1 MDRRALIAMLG
12 LAGASRALAQVN
24 RAVGVKAFRFGV
36 TDVFL
41 HDGAIHLWQ
50 DFLQSRLGMPVQI
63 IQKSSYQESLEALR
77 SDEME
82 AAWICGF
89 PYVVAKGFVRLCAQ
103 PGWHGQPWYQSYLI
117 ASAGRTQ
124 AHSLADLKGD
134 VFAFDDPL
142 SNSGYL
148 VPVVALRGMG
158 QTPQSFFRG
167 TFYTY
172 SLHKVVEAVGSGL
185 ADSGTVD
192 GYIWEILHQKR
203 SPSAL
208 KTRIV
213 AKSKRYGF
221 PPIVTRK
228 SLEPTLHAHLQHAL
242 LDAQSVVEG
251 QRLLEALD
259 LETFLLPQEGWFS
272 GIQEL
277 SEILDGTH
285 APIPVGAIY
294 ETA

>member
-1 MDRRALIAMLG
+1 
-12 LAGASRALAQVN
+12 
-24 RAVGVKAFRFGV
+24 
-36 TDVFL
+36 
-41 HDGAIHLWQ
+41 
-50 DFLQSRLGMPVQI
+50 MPVQI
-63 IQKSSYQESLEALR
+63 IQKSSYQEALEALR

-117 ASAGRTQ
+117 TSAKRTH
-124 AHSLADLKGD
+124 AHSLVDLKGD

-148 VPVVALRGMG
+148 VPVVALRSMN

-192 GYIWEILHQKR
+192 GYIWEILHQHQ

-213 AKSKRYGF
+213 AKSRNYGF

-228 SLEPTLHAHLQHAL
+228 NLDPNLHLHLQRAL
-242 LDAQSVVEG
+242 LGAQDSQEG
-251 QRLLEALD
+251 RLLLERLD
-259 LETFLLPQEGWFS
+259 LKRFLAPQDEWFS

-277 SEILDGTH
+277 ADILDGTH
-285 APIPVGAIY
+285 APIPLHDIY

>member
-1 MDRRALIAMLG
+1 MDRRTLLTMLG
-12 LAGASRALAQVN
+12 AAAATPVWAQSKGALRT
-24 RAVGVKAFRFGV
+24 KPFRFGV

-50 DFLQSRLGMPVQI
+50 DFLQSGLGMPVQI
-63 IQKSSYQESLEALR
+63 IQKSSYQEALEALR

-117 ASAGRTQ
+117 TSAGRIKP
-124 AHSLADLKGD
+124 HSLVDLKGD

-148 VPVVALRGMG
+148 VPVVALRAMN

-192 GYIWEILHQKR
+192 GYIWEILHQKQ

-228 SLEPTLHAHLQHAL
+228 NLDPGLHLHLQQAL
-242 LDAQSVVEG
+242 LDAQNSLAG
-251 QRLLEALD
+251 RRLLESLD
-259 LETFLLPQEGWFS
+259 LKRFLLPQESWFS

-277 SEILDGTH
+277 ADILDGTH
-285 APIPVGAIY
+285 APIPLDDIY

>member
-1 MDRRALIAMLG
+1 MQRRTLLAATAYAAMPAAFKQSDG
-12 LAGASRALAQVN
+12 RGA
-24 RAVGVKAFRFGV
+24 KPPFRFGV

-50 DFLQSRLGMPVQI
+50 QFLQAKLGGPVQI
-63 IQKSSYQESLEALR
+63 VQKSSYQEALEALR

-89 PYVVAKGFVRLCAQ
+89 PYVVAKSFVRLCAQ

-117 ASAGRTQ
+117 TAAGRTQ
-124 AHSLADLKGD
+124 AHAIRDLRGD

-148 VPVVALRGMG
+148 VPVVALRALG

-192 GYIWEILHQKR
+192 GYIWEVLKQR
-203 SPSAL
+203 QSQAAL

-213 AKSKRYGF
+213 AKSRRYGF

-228 SLEPTLHAHLQHAL
+228 NLDLDLHVRLQHAL
-242 LDAQSVVEG
+242 LSAKDHPQG
-251 QRLLEALD
+251 QALLHSLD
-259 LETFLLPQEGWFS
+259 LQDFLAPQESWFD
-272 GIQEL
+272 GIGEL
-277 SEILDGTH
+277 VAILNGTH
-285 APIPVGAIY
+285 PPISLSAIY
-294 ETA
+294 ENA

>member
-1 MDRRALIAMLG
+1 MRRRTFVAAAACSTLSHAFAQTMPQRRAAP
-12 LAGASRALAQVN
+12 
-24 RAVGVKAFRFGV
+24 FRFGV

-41 HDGAIHLWQ
+41 HDGAIHL
-50 DFLQSRLGMPVQI
+50 LQRYLQLQLGMPVQI
-63 IQKSSYQESLEALR
+63 VQKSSYQEALEALR

-89 PYVVAKGFVRLCAQ
+89 PYVIAKGFVRLCAQ
-103 PGWHGQPWYQSYLI
+103 PGWHGQPWYRSYLI
-117 ASAGRTQ
+117 TSAARKW
-124 AHSLADLKGD
+124 AHSIRDLRGD

-148 VPVVALRGMG
+148 VPVVALRSLG
-158 QTPQSFFRG
+158 QTPQSFFRA

-192 GYIWEILHQKR
+192 GYIWEVLTQRR
-203 SPSAL
+203 SQAAL

-213 AKSKRYGF
+213 AKSRRYGF

-228 SLEPTLHAHLQHAL
+228 NLDVQLHTRLQFAL
-242 LDAQSVVEG
+242 LTAKNDVHG
-251 QRLLEALD
+251 QALLRSLD
-259 LETFLLPQEGWFS
+259 LQDFLQPQESWFD
-272 GIQEL
+272 GIAEL
-277 SEILDGTH
+277 AAVLDGTH
-285 APIPVGAIY
+285 PPIALSDIY

>member
-1 MDRRALIAMLG
+1 MQRRHVL
-12 LAGASRALAQVN
+12 ALAACSAWP
-24 RAVGVKAFRFGV
+24 RAFGQTGPRTARPPFRFGV

-41 HDGAIHLWQ
+41 HDGAIHLLQ
-50 DFLQSRLGMPVQI
+50 QFLQAQLGGPVQI
-63 IQKSSYQESLEALR
+63 LQKSSYQEALEALR

-103 PGWHGQPWYQSYLI
+103 PGWHGQPWYRSYLI
-117 ASAGRTQ
+117 TSARRTQ
-124 AHSLADLKGD
+124 AHSIRDLRGD

-148 VPVVALRGMG
+148 VPVVALRALG

-192 GYIWEILHQKR
+192 GYIWEVLTQR
-203 SPSAL
+203 QSQAAL

-213 AKSKRYGF
+213 AKSRRYGF
-221 PPIVTRK
+221 PPVVTRK
-228 SLEPTLHAHLQHAL
+228 NLDTALHARLQDAL
-242 LDAQSVVEG
+242 LSAKNDAQG
-251 QRLLEALD
+251 RALLRSLD
-259 LETFLLPQEGWFS
+259 LQDFLPPQDSWFD
-272 GIQEL
+272 GIAEL
-277 SEILDGTH
+277 AAVLDGTH
-285 APIPVGAIY
+285 APIPLSAIY
-294 ETA
+294 EPA

>member
-1 MDRRALIAMLG
+1 MHRRT
-12 LAGASRALAQVN
+12 ALAALACLANTAVQAQA
-24 RAVGVKAFRFGV
+24 RAHGVGKPFRFGV

-50 DFLQSRLGMPVQI
+50 AFLQAQLGLPVQI
-63 IQKSSYQESLEALR
+63 IQKSSYQEALEALR

-82 AAWICGF
+82 AAWICGY
-89 PYVVAKGFVRLCAQ
+89 PYVVARSFVRLCAQ

-117 ASAGRTQ
+117 TSASRTQ
-124 AHSLADLKGD
+124 AHSLVDLKGD

-142 SNSGYL
+142 SNSGYV
-148 VPVVALRGMG
+148 VPVVALRSLNE
-158 QTPQSFFRG
+158 TPQRFFRG

-192 GYIWEILHQKR
+192 GYIWEVLQLRR
-203 SPSAL
+203 SAAAL

-213 AKSKRYGF
+213 AKSRRYGF
-221 PPIVTRK
+221 PPVVTRK
-228 SLEPTLHAHLQHAL
+228 NLDFGLHFQLQKAL
-242 LDAQSVVEG
+242 LDARKSAEG
-251 QRLLEALD
+251 RMLLSSLD
-259 LETFLLPQEGWFS
+259 LENFLLPQESWFE
-272 GIQEL
+272 GIGEL
-277 SEILDGTH
+277 AEILDGTH
-285 APIPVGAIY
+285 PPIPLREIY

>member
-1 MDRRALIAMLG
+1 MQRRTFLAAAVSGTLPSAFGQG
-12 LAGASRALAQVN
+12 LPQSS
-24 RAVGVKAFRFGV
+24 KSPFRFGV

-41 HDGAIHLWQ
+41 HDGAIHQWQ
-50 DFLQSRLGMPVQI
+50 QFLQARLGGPVQI
-63 IQKSSYQESLEALR
+63 IQKSSYQEALEALR

-117 ASAGRTQ
+117 TSARRTQ
-124 AHSLADLKGD
+124 ARSIRDLRGD

-148 VPVVALRGMG
+148 VPVVALRSLG

-192 GYIWEILHQKR
+192 GYIWEVLTQR
-203 SPSAL
+203 QSQAAL

-213 AKSKRYGF
+213 AKSRRYGF

-228 SLEPTLHAHLQHAL
+228 NLAIETHIRLQSAL
-242 LDAQSVVEG
+242 LSAKNDVQGRA
-251 QRLLEALD
+251 LLRSLD
-259 LETFLLPQEGWFS
+259 LQDFLLPQESWFD
-272 GIQEL
+272 GIAEL
-277 SEILDGTH
+277 AEVLDGTH
-285 APIPVGAIY
+285 PPIPLSAIY
-294 ETA
+294 ESA

>member
-1 MDRRALIAMLG
+1 MHRRTL
-12 LAGASRALAQVN
+12 LAAATCGAVSSAFGQSPARS
-24 RAVGVKAFRFGV
+24 GKPPFRFGV

-50 DFLQSRLGMPVQI
+50 QFLQAQLGMPVQI
-63 IQKSSYQESLEALR
+63 IQKSSYQEALEALR

-117 ASAGRTQ
+117 AAARRTQ
-124 AHSLADLKGD
+124 AHSIRDLRGD

-148 VPVVALRGMG
+148 VPVVALRALG

-213 AKSKRYGF
+213 AKSTRYGF

-228 SLEPTLHAHLQHAL
+228 NLDPGLHLHLQQAL
-242 LDAQSVVEG
+242 LSAKDDAQG
-251 QRLLEALD
+251 RALLRSLD
-259 LETFLLPQEGWFS
+259 LEDFLAPQENWFG
-272 GIQEL
+272 GIAEL
-277 SEILDGTH
+277 AAILDGTH
-285 APIPVGAIY
+285 PPIPLSAIY

>member
-1 MDRRALIAMLG
+1 MHRRTL
-12 LAGASRALAQVN
+12 LAAATCGAVSSAFGQSLA
-24 RAVGVKAFRFGV
+24 RSGKTPFRFGV

-50 DFLQSRLGMPVQI
+50 QFLQAQLGGPVQI
-63 IQKSSYQESLEALR
+63 IQKSSYQEALEALR

-117 ASAGRTQ
+117 ASARRTQ
-124 AHSLADLKGD
+124 AHSIRDLRGD

-148 VPVVALRGMG
+148 VPVVALRALG

-192 GYIWEILHQKR
+192 GYIWEVLNQR
-203 SPSAL
+203 QSQAAL

-213 AKSKRYGF
+213 AKSRRYGF

-228 SLEPTLHAHLQHAL
+228 NLDPMLHMRLQHAL
-242 LDAQSVVEG
+242 LSAKDDAQG
-251 QRLLEALD
+251 RALLRNLD
-259 LETFLLPQEGWFS
+259 LEDFLAPQESWFG
-272 GIQEL
+272 GIAEL
-277 SEILDGTH
+277 AAILDGTH
-285 APIPVGAIY
+285 PPIPLSAIY